1 MFLNSNLQNEKVEM
15 RHILYVAL
23 VKITQ
28 LTVLLQLD
36 LVMTSIYTKCYQHS
50 FFFFFQVN
58 LVLFRVV
65 CSGYGIHAGYQR
77 LVNYQM

>member
-1 MFLNSNLQNEKVEM
+1 MFLNSNLQKERVEM

-36 LVMTSIYTKCYQHS
+36 LVMTSIYSKYYQHS
-50 FFFFFQVN
+50 FFSFFPGQSCVIPF
-58 LVLFRVV
+58 
-65 CSGYGIHAGYQR
+65 G
-77 LVNYQM
+77 M

>member
-28 LTVLLQLD
+28 LMHCFASVGLSYDQYIFQILSTQFF
-36 LVMTSIYTKCYQHS
+36 S
-50 FFFFFQVN
+50 FFPGQSCVIP
-58 LVLFRVV
+58 
-65 CSGYGIHAGYQR
+65 CG
-77 LVNYQM
+77 M